1 MAPRSSTVHDDTTYM
16 FKHEVAARNAKKG
29 KTGVAT
35 RTGPV
40 RAIGTKGTNFEPK
53 RIRKA
58 RRKLMV
64 RGALGNLVADARMAK
79 EDRAEFYRNLR
90 QIKLKRRQLSKEM
103 DKLAGMTEGL
113 LRSVQHTANRHPEFA
128 SASRSLDETRELAK
142 AAHTSVSVAA
152 DEFRVFSRVRVY
164 YVRSL

>member
-1 MAPRSSTVHDDTTYM
+1 MATPSATKSRPVTV
-16 FKHEVAARNAKKG
+16 VKG
-29 KTGVAT
+29 A
-35 RTGPV
+35 
-40 RAIGTKGTNFEPK
+40 NFEPK
-53 RIRKA
+53 RVRKA

-64 RGALGNLVADARMAK
+64 RGALGNVLADARMAK

-113 LRSVQHTANRHPEFA
+113 LRSVQHTANRHPDFNA
-128 SASRSLDETRELAK
+128 RSLDEARDLAK